1 MPTPAYP
8 EGMRDFLPL
17 LVIFGALILALC
29 GLAWLAVSA
38 RRRGTGGA
46 ALRGALAAWEE
57 AYRVTSHDSY
67 QEIVAEAQRK
77 APLLAPDEH
86 WRPSGVLTR
95 ELGES
100 AGGGGELADRRS
112 RRIRK
117 RRRSWLRRREAGRG
131 NEKTAS
137 PGYHDGHMVR

>member
-1 MPTPAYP
+1 MPAYP

-17 LVIFGALILALC
+17 LVIFGALALTLC

-86 WRPSGVLTR
+86 WRPSGILTGGW
-95 ELGES
+95 GES
-100 AGGGGELADRRS
+100 ADGRGELAGGRS
-112 RRIRK
+112 RTVRK
-117 RRRSWLRRREAGRG
+117 PRRSWLRRRGAGRG
-131 NEKTAS
+131 DEKTAS
-137 PGYHDGHMVR
+137 PGYHDRHMAR